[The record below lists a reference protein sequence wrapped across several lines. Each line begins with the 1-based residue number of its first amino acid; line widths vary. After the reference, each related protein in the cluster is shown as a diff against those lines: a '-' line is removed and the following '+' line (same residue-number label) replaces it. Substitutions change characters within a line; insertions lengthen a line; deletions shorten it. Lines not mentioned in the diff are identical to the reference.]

1 VPSSRLIVCL
11 AVSAA
16 PLTASAC
23 ALSGPRFEVTRWAP
37 DQQGFGCPLEMV
49 ESKTQAK
56 LQLRLSQ
63 SAVTA
68 VPAGAAPTGGEDAVG
83 YYTVTPEG
91 ALGVGPGQWL
101 QVDCRTRRS
110 LGVVEAGA

>member
-1 VPSSRLIVCL
+1 MRSSRLIVCVAL
-11 AVSAA
+11 SAA
-16 PLTASAC
+16 LLTAWAC
-23 ALSGPRFEVTRWAP
+23 ALSGPRFKVTRWAP

-56 LQLRLSQ
+56 LELRLSQ
-63 SAVTA
+63 SAVVD
-68 VPAGAAPTGGEDAVG
+68 VPAGTAPTGGEDAVG
-83 YYTVTPEG
+83 YYAVTPEG

-110 LGVVEAGA
+110 LAVVQAGA